1 MAGYNTI
8 RGLRVKYLSAD
19 PANAE
24 NGQVWYNSTTGNLRV
39 DGIGLASSWASGGN
53 LSTGRGRLGGAGTQ
67 TSGVVFGGFSPA
79 LSPVTTGVTEEY
91 NGSAWTGGVSLP
103 QAKFGIASA
112 TSGSQTAALGWA
124 GRFTPAPYPSPNTYY
139 NTTEEF
145 DGSSWTGGGN
155 YPISGVGMA
164 GTGTQTAALGFAQG
178 TPNYGTVTASYNG
191 STWTAV
197 NSMNTA
203 RSYVAGFGTQTA
215 AIATGG
221 NPQPSQSTTVESWD
235 GTNWTTVNSYTTGR
249 GQAGASGVQT
259 SGLLFGGYNNT
270 ASVTATESY
279 DGTNWSA
286 QTSLATARRYLA
298 GFGTSSSA
306 LAAGGFPSITATEEF
321 TGATVITKN
330 ITTS

>member
-1 MAGYNTI
+1 MSTFKEI
-8 RGLRVKYLSAD
+8 RGTLIKSLSSD
-19 PANAE
+19 PSPAV
-24 NGQVWYNSTTGNLRV
+24 NGDIWYNSTSQTLKGV
-39 DGIGLASSWASGGN
+39 QQVAAWASGGN

-67 TSGVVFGGFSPA
+67 TSGVVFGGYSSP
-79 LSPVTTGVTEEY
+79 LTPDTTGATEEY
-91 NGSAWTGGVSLP
+91 NGSAWTGGGALP
-103 QAKFGIASA
+103 QAKMGIASA

-124 GRFTPAPYPSPNTYY
+124 GRFTPAPYPSPNTFY
-139 NTTEEF
+139 NTTEQYN
-145 DGSSWTGGGN
+145 GSSWTSGGT

-178 TPNYGTVTASYNG
+178 TPDYGAVTASYNG

-203 RSYVAGFGTQTA
+203 RSYIAGFGTQTA

-221 NPQPSQSTTVESWD
+221 NPQPSQNTTVESWD

-249 GQAGASGVQT
+249 GEAGASGVQT

-270 ASVTATESY
+270 ASVAATESY

-286 QTSLATARRYLA
+286 QTSLATARHYLA

-306 LAAGGFPSITATEEF
+306 LAAGGNSSKTNTEEY
-321 TGATVITKN
+321 TEAATTQTF
-330 ITTS
+330 TTS